1 MKAFASIAR
10 LTLIEAWRTRVWLLA
25 LVALVVLLLLA
36 EFAAGLA
43 ITDSASY
50 RSGIY
55 AALARLVCVLVTM
68 LFVAQSLARELADRL
83 LDLTLARAVSRA
95 QWFLARLSGF
105 AAGGV
110 MLAAL
115 ASAPLLW
122 LAPAPAVFAWGVSLA
137 LELAVVAAVC
147 QTCSVTLR
155 QVTLAVSVT
164 SAFYLLA
171 RAIDAMVLMSQ
182 AAVTDPTQWTSRVI
196 GEAVRLIALVLPAL
210 DRFTAAAWL
219 QSGAEAPELLPVAL
233 DSAVFIALVI
243 AIGLFDFYRSEA

>member
-10 LTLIEAWRTRVWLLA
+10 FTLLEAWRTRIWLLA
-25 LVALVVLLLLA
+25 LIALGALLLLG

-55 AALARLVCVLVTM
+55 AALARLVCVLMTM
-68 LFVAQSLARELADRL
+68 LFVAQSLARELAERL
-83 LDLTLARAVSRA
+83 LDLTLARPVSRA

-105 AAGGV
+105 AGGAAV
-110 MLAAL
+110 LAAL

-122 LAPAPAVFAWGVSLA
+122 QAPAPAVLAWGISLA
-137 LELAVVAAVC
+137 LELTLVAAVC
-147 QTCSVTLR
+147 QTCTVTLR

-182 AAVTDPTQWTSRVI
+182 APTADPTQWIGRVVS
-196 GEAVRLIALVLPAL
+196 EAVALIALVLPAL
-210 DRFTAAAWL
+210 DRFTSSAWL
-219 QSGAEAPELLPVAL
+219 RAGANAPELLPVVL
-233 DSAVFIALVI
+233 DSAVFITLVI
-243 AIGLFDFYRSEA
+243 AVGLFDLYRSEA